1 MAPITAEGI
10 LIQQSMLTLRYQFLY
25 HYNSLSYVDELF
37 DMIEADKLRKWI
49 VGQFLRDFMSAN

>member
-1 MAPITAEGI
+1 
-10 LIQQSMLTLRYQFLY
+10 MLTLRYQFLY

-49 VGQFLRDFMSAN
+49 VGQFLRDFNVSELKQMFNYEEIRS